1 MFRVSICDL
10 MYVLTSYCANRL
22 PSMIGLFFTQH
33 TFQATNLVTAFIL
46 LNRLTA
52 IIMPLKHEKLWC
64 KFLPFI
70 TMFVFCMPILTSWPI
85 FNMNGIIQFNN
96 PNSTTDRNFIVT
108 EAANGPYLKYYVYVC
123 AVFSAIFTVLCV
135 LINIAT
141 FVAYKL
147 HVKNSNNN
155 NGIEI
160 EKKLLVYAL
169 ATFFGHMLLASYYLS
184 FTIINLDDPKTRA
197 MVYVY
202 YSPIMDT
209 TTVMFSSFFL
219 LWASSPFRQQLLKDF
234 ALIRRNNRVAA
245 QEGPPRNNHQFQTS
259 SLQRMPAIS

>member
-1 MFRVSICDL
+1 MISQFVLATDDNIRAVFRDRLRGGSDWRVTNRYSVSGTYIAEIVTIVRHKKFHKSFYALFVMRAISDL

-70 TMFVFCMPILTSWPI
+70 TMFVFWTVPQILRLRLCRI
-85 FNMNGIIQFNN
+85 LCHFYG
-96 PNSTTDRNFIVT
+96 
-108 EAANGPYLKYYVYVC
+108 
-123 AVFSAIFTVLCV
+123 LCV

-184 FTIINLDDPKTRA
+184 FTIINLDDPKQEPWCT
-197 MVYVY
+197 
-202 YSPIMDT
+202 ST
-209 TTVMFSSFFL
+209 THR
-219 LWASSPFRQQLLKDF
+219 LWTQLL
-234 ALIRRNNRVAA
+234 
-245 QEGPPRNNHQFQTS
+245 
-259 SLQRMPAIS
+259 